1 MDSFPIDSLTRSYT
15 VGTPRWR
22 ITDSGVTAMALGIG
36 ANRIRDALGQAI
48 WAIDCRL
55 DGLSSADRDLLEDFY
70 ADNRASEFYWYDPL
84 RALTYE
90 VTFDYA
96 NPPQIVP
103 RGDGSGTYDVDMV
116 LIPAVPTVAADT
128 LIAHYLMNDNAANTT
143 VADDTGNGHT
153 GTANQNTQDMDTTG
167 KLNGALA
174 FDGVDDYV
182 NVAAHADLRLT
193 GGGTIAAWIKAAGL
207 GENDAGRIV
216 DKSTDTSATNGFYF
230 AVASTTKIQCRI
242 NGNAAILSAN
252 SAWTLNTWSH
262 VAVTFDGRVVRF
274 YANGALLTE
283 TAYAYLP
290 PDVAGDVRIGN
301 RAGAT
306 DRTFNGAIDD
316 LRIYERALTAAE
328 IALIYNAGSGSESEI
343 VV

>member
-128 LIAHYLMNDNAANTT
+128 LIAHYLMNDNAANTD
-143 VADDTGNGHT
+143 VADATGNGHDA
-153 GTANQNTQDMDTTG
+153 TASRNTEDMSVTG
-167 KLNGALA
+167 KISTALSFNGA
-174 FDGVDDYV
+174 DDYV
-182 NVAAHADLRLT
+182 NIPAHADLRLT
-193 GGGTIAAWIKAAGL
+193 AGGTIMAWIKPNTV
-207 GENDAGRIV
+207 GETGGRIV
-216 DKSTDTSATNGFYF
+216 DKSTTTTGSNGYLFSIGSSGKLTFRVSGGISISPAEDVTYGEW
-230 AVASTTKIQCRI
+230 Q
-242 NGNAAILSAN
+242 
-252 SAWTLNTWSH
+252 H
-262 VAVTFDGRVVRF
+262 VAIAFDGVRAKF
-274 YANGALLTE
+274 FVDGAMVSDQ
-283 TAYAYLP
+283 AYATLP

-306 DRTFNGAIDD
+306 DRTFDGAIDD
-316 LRIYERALTAAE
+316 VRIYSRALTAAE